1 MSRTIRH
8 ATVIGAG
15 TMGAAI
21 AGLLANAG
29 VSSHLLDLSPTE
41 LTPEERS
48 QGLSLDDRTVRDR
61 IVQAGFDRMTQAKP
75 ASLFSPE
82 LANMITLGNL
92 EDDLASAAAQSDWII
107 EAIVERPRPKQEL
120 MARLEAVAPAS
131 AIISTNTSG
140 IPVQIISAGRSEAF
154 QRRFLGAH
162 FFNPPRYLRLLE
174 LIPGPGTDPVVVADL
189 KGFAEKRLG
198 KGVVI
203 ARDEPN
209 FVGNRMFSYIMSNLL
224 EFAVANDY
232 TVEEVDRLTGPL
244 LGRPKSATFRL
255 LDVVGIDVAAL
266 VGENLYDLI
275 PDDEDRDVLQGP
287 LGTQVLMTLLQN
299 GLLGAKTGQ
308 GFYKTVADARGRKS
322 FWGLDLQ
329 AAAEGEIDYMQPGR
343 SNWPDIDAVRNAP
356 LSERLRALLSA
367 RTTGKDADKANDE
380 TIDETIDAA
389 MDGAAESALTN
400 SADEQ
405 AADPVDLIWHT
416 LSHTLAYASKRLPEI
431 ADSPR
436 DIDNAMKWGF
446 GWEMGPFET
455 WDALGVAE
463 TTERMS
469 EKGLTVADWVMDMLA
484 SGHSSFYKLEVDHS
498 EGATEARNPVYIPQ
512 RRSYEAADEVELP
525 VNVAALHG
533 CSRPLAE
540 NDSASLL
547 DMGDGVLLLE
557 FHTKMNALDMQIA
570 PIADAAIDRLHGD
583 ANGLVIGNQGGN
595 FSAGANLLYLGA
607 LAQGGQTDQLN
618 ASINGLQQMIQQ
630 LRLAPKPV
638 VAAPYQLTLGGGAEV
653 AMGADRIVAHAELYI
668 GQVEVGVG
676 LIPAAGGC
684 KELIRRLVNP
694 HMNADNANPSAHL
707 QDTFE
712 LIVLAKVS
720 SSATEARQIGFLGPR
735 DRIVMNYDHLLAEAK
750 AETLRMAEEGYNP
763 PEVTA
768 NIYAAGRDHLA
779 NLRVGIYLFKEAG
792 HISEHDAL
800 IADQLAYVLC
810 GGELSQPAWMD
821 EQYFLDLE
829 REAFINLCSYAK
841 THERIWHMLKTGKPL
856 RN

>member
-1 MSRTIRH
+1 MSRTISH

-21 AGLLANAG
+21 AGHLANAG
-29 VSSHLLDLSPTE
+29 VSSHLLDLAPTE
-41 LTPEERS
+41 LTPDERD
-48 QGLSLDDRTVRDR
+48 QGLSLHDRTVRNR
-61 IVQAGFDRMTQAKP
+61 IVRAGFERMTQARP
-75 ASLFSPE
+75 ASLFTPDAAK
-82 LANMITLGNL
+82 LITLGNL
-92 EDDLASAAAQSDWII
+92 EDDLGAAAAQSDWII

-120 MARLEAVAPAS
+120 MARLESVAPDHAV
-131 AIISTNTSG
+131 ISTNTSG
-140 IPVQIISAGRSEAF
+140 IPVHIISAGRSDDF

-174 LIPGPGTDPVVVADL
+174 LIPGPGTDPVVVANM
-189 KGFAEKRLG
+189 KEFAEKRLG
-198 KGVVI
+198 KGVVV
-203 ARDEPN
+203 AKDVPN
-209 FVGNRMFSYIMSNLL
+209 FVGNRMFSYIMSSLL

-244 LGRPKSATFRL
+244 LGRPKTATFRL
-255 LDVVGIDVAAL
+255 LDIVGIDVAAL
-266 VGENLYDLI
+266 VGDNLYDLI
-275 PDDEDRDVLQGP
+275 PDDEDRDILRGP

-308 GFYKTVADARGRKS
+308 GFYKTVVDARGRKS

-329 AAAEGEIDYMQPGR
+329 AASEGEIDYMQPGR
-343 SNWPDIDAVRNAP
+343 SSWPGIDAVRNAP
-356 LSERLRALLSA
+356 LPERLRSLTSA
-367 RTTGKDADKANDE
+367 RATGQDAENTDE

-389 MDGAAESALTN
+389 MDGAAENAVSGAV
-400 SADEQ
+400 DEH
-405 AADPVDLIWHT
+405 AADPADLLWHT
-416 LSHTLAYASKRLPEI
+416 LSRTLAYASKRLPEI

-446 GWEMGPFET
+446 GWEMGPFEI

-463 TTERMS
+463 TTERMT
-469 EKGLTVADWVMDMLA
+469 EEGLTVADWVLDMLA
-484 SGHSSFYKLEVDHS
+484 SGHSSFYKLEEKAG
-498 EGATEARNPVYIPQ
+498 EGAIEVRNPVYIPQ
-512 RRSYEAADEVELP
+512 RRSYEPADQIDLP
-525 VNVAALHG
+525 VSVSALKG
-533 CSRPLAE
+533 GSGALAG

-583 ANGLVIGNQGGN
+583 ASGLVIGNQGGN
-595 FSAGANLLYLGA
+595 FSAGANLLYIGA
-607 LAQGGQTDQLN
+607 LAQGGQTDQLE
-618 ASINGLQQMIQQ
+618 AAINGLQQMIQQ

-638 VAAPYQLTLGGGAEV
+638 VAAPYQMTLGGGAEV
-653 AMGADRIVAHAELYI
+653 AMGSDRIVAHAELYI

-684 KELIRRLVNP
+684 KELVRRLVNP
-694 HMNADNANPSAHL
+694 HMDAQNANPAAHL
-707 QDTFE
+707 QEAFE
-712 LIVLAKVS
+712 LIALAKVS
-720 SSATEARQIGFLGPR
+720 SSAAEARQMGFLGPR
-735 DRIVMNYDHLLAEAK
+735 DRVVMNYDHLLAEAR
-750 AETLRMAEEGYNP
+750 AEALRMADDGYRP

-779 NLRVGIYLFKEAG
+779 NLRVGIYMFREAG
-792 HISEHDAL
+792 HISEHDAR
-800 IADQLAYVLC
+800 IANQLAHVLC

-829 REAFINLCSYAK
+829 REAFIHLCGYPKS
-841 THERIWHMLKTGKPL
+841 HERIWHMLKTGKAL

>member
-1 MSRTIRH
+1 MSRTISH

-21 AGLLANAG
+21 AGHLANAG
-29 VSSHLLDLSPTE
+29 VSSHLLDLASTE
-41 LTPEERS
+41 LTPDERD
-48 QGLSLDDRTVRDR
+48 QGLSLHDRTVRNR
-61 IVQAGFDRMTQAKP
+61 IVRAGFERMTQARP
-75 ASLFSPE
+75 ASLFTPDAAK
-82 LANMITLGNL
+82 LITLGNL
-92 EDDLASAAAQSDWII
+92 EDDLGAAAAQSDWII

-120 MARLEAVAPAS
+120 MARLESVAPDHAV
-131 AIISTNTSG
+131 ISTNTSG
-140 IPVQIISAGRSEAF
+140 IPVHIISADRSDDF

-174 LIPGPGTDPVVVADL
+174 LIPGPGTDPAVVANM
-189 KGFAEKRLG
+189 KEFAEKRLG
-198 KGVVI
+198 KGVVV
-203 ARDEPN
+203 AKDVPN
-209 FVGNRMFSYIMSNLL
+209 FVGNRMFSYIMSSLL

-244 LGRPKSATFRL
+244 LGRPKTATFRL
-255 LDVVGIDVAAL
+255 LDIVGIDVAAL
-266 VGENLYDLI
+266 VGDNLYDLI
-275 PDDEDRDVLQGP
+275 PDDEDRDILRGP

-308 GFYKTVADARGRKS
+308 GFYKTVVDARGRKS

-329 AAAEGEIDYMQPGR
+329 AASEGEIDYMQPGR
-343 SNWPDIDAVRNAP
+343 SSWPGIDAVRNAP
-356 LSERLRALLSA
+356 LPERLRSLTSA
-367 RTTGKDADKANDE
+367 RATGQDAENTDE

-389 MDGAAESALTN
+389 MDGAAENAVSGAV
-400 SADEQ
+400 DEH
-405 AADPVDLIWHT
+405 AADPADLLWHT
-416 LSHTLAYASKRLPEI
+416 LSRTLAYASKRLPEI

-446 GWEMGPFET
+446 GWEMGPFEI

-463 TTERMS
+463 TTERMT
-469 EKGLTVADWVMDMLA
+469 EEGLTVADWVLDMLA
-484 SGHSSFYKLEVDHS
+484 SGHSSFYKLEEKAG
-498 EGATEARNPVYIPQ
+498 EGAIEVRNPVYIPQ
-512 RRSYEAADEVELP
+512 RRSYEPTDQIDLP
-525 VNVAALHG
+525 VSVSALKG
-533 CSRPLAE
+533 GSGALAG

-583 ANGLVIGNQGGN
+583 AAGLVIGNQGGN
-595 FSAGANLLYLGA
+595 FSAGANLLYIGA
-607 LAQGGQTDQLN
+607 LAQGGQTDQLE
-618 ASINGLQQMIQQ
+618 AAINGLQQMIQQ

-638 VAAPYQLTLGGGAEV
+638 VAAPYQMTLGGGAEV
-653 AMGADRIVAHAELYI
+653 AMGSDRIVAHAELYI

-684 KELIRRLVNP
+684 KELVRRLVNP
-694 HMNADNANPSAHL
+694 HMDAQNANPAAHL
-707 QDTFE
+707 QEAFE
-712 LIVLAKVS
+712 LIALAKVS
-720 SSATEARQIGFLGPR
+720 SSAAEARQMGFLGPR
-735 DRIVMNYDHLLAEAK
+735 DRVVMNYDHLLAEAR
-750 AETLRMAEEGYNP
+750 AEALRMADDGYRP

-779 NLRVGIYLFKEAG
+779 NLRVGIYMFREAG
-792 HISEHDAL
+792 HISEHDAR
-800 IADQLAYVLC
+800 IANHLAHVLC

-829 REAFINLCSYAK
+829 REAFIHLCGYPKS
-841 THERIWHMLKTGKPL
+841 HERIWHMLKTGKAL